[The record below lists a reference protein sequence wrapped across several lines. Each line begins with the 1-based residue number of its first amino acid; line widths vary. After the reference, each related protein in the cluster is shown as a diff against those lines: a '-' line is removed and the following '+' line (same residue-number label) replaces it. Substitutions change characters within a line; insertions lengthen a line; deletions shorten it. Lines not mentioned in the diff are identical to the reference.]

1 MIKNLIFLFLILG
14 LIALVV
20 FFDIPAV
27 REVLNLRKTLS
38 EQTKILGDKQEF
50 SIKVEKLI
58 KNYEDN
64 KEDAEKINCALPLG
78 KEIPNLIVQ
87 FEALGAEGGMTIEQ
101 IGFSSVEDQATSKAK
116 VVRTET
122 GEGVVQQTGES
133 AKNYKTMAV
142 NLKMSG
148 DYYAFKNFLAAVE
161 ENIRLMNIEII
172 NFTPLSSQDS
182 QLFNF
187 EITLKTY
194 YQE

>member
-14 LIALVV
+14 FVAIVIFL
-20 FFDIPAV
+20 DIPAV
-27 REVLNLRKTLS
+27 REILNLKKTLS

-50 SIKVEKLI
+50 SIKLEKLI

-64 KEDAEKINCALPLG
+64 KEDAEKINFVLPSE

-101 IGFSSVEDQATSKAK
+101 IGFSSVEDQATSRATA
-116 VVRTET
+116 VRTET

-133 AKNYKTMAV
+133 AKNYKTIAV

-161 ENIRLMNIEII
+161 KNIRLMDIEII
-172 NFTPLSSQDS
+172 NFTSLSSQDS

-187 EITLKTY
+187 EVTLKTY
-194 YQE
+194 YQQ

>member
-14 LIALVV
+14 FVAIVIFL
-20 FFDIPAV
+20 DIPAV
-27 REVLNLRKTLS
+27 REVLNLKKTLS
-38 EQTKILGDKQEF
+38 EQTEILGGKQEF
-50 SIKVEKLI
+50 LIKVEKLI

-64 KEDAEKINCALPLG
+64 KEDAEKINYVLPSG

-101 IGFSSVEDQATSKAK
+101 IGFSSVEGQATSRATA
-116 VVRTET
+116 VRTET
-122 GEGVVQQTGES
+122 GGGVAQQTGES
-133 AKNYKTMAV
+133 AKDYKTITV

-148 DYYAFKNFLAAVE
+148 DYYAFKNFLAAAE
-161 ENIRLMNIEII
+161 TNIRLMNIETI

-187 EITLKTY
+187 EVTLKTY
-194 YQE
+194 YQQ

>member
-14 LIALVV
+14 FVAIVI

-27 REVLNLRKTLS
+27 REVLNLKKTLS

-50 SIKVEKLI
+50 LIKLEKLI

-64 KEDAEKINCALPLG
+64 KKDAEKINYALPLG
-78 KEIPNLIVQ
+78 KEMPNLIVQ

-101 IGFSSVEDQATSKAK
+101 IEFSSVEDQAISKAK
-116 VVRTET
+116 IVRTET
-122 GEGVVQQTGES
+122 GEGVAQQTGES
-133 AKNYKTMAV
+133 TKDYKTIAV

-148 DYYAFKNFLAAVE
+148 DYYAFKNFLVAVE
-161 ENIRLMNIEII
+161 KNIRLMNIETI
-172 NFTPLSSQDS
+172 NFTHLSSWGS

-187 EITLKTY
+187 EVSLKTY
-194 YQE
+194 YQQ

>member
-14 LIALVV
+14 FVAIVIFL
-20 FFDIPAV
+20 DIPAV
-27 REVLNLRKTLS
+27 REVLNLKKILS

-50 SIKVEKLI
+50 SIKLEKLI

-64 KEDAEKINCALPLG
+64 KKDAEKVNYALPLG

-101 IGFSSVEDQATSKAK
+101 IGFSSVEGQATSKAK

-122 GEGVVQQTGES
+122 GEGINQQTGDS
-133 AKNYKTMAV
+133 AKNYKTIAV

-148 DYYAFKNFLAAVE
+148 DYYAFKNFLVAVE
-161 ENIRLMNIEII
+161 KNIRLMNIETI
-172 NFTPLSSQDS
+172 NFTSLSGQDS

-187 EITLKTY
+187 EVTLKTY
-194 YQE
+194 YQQ